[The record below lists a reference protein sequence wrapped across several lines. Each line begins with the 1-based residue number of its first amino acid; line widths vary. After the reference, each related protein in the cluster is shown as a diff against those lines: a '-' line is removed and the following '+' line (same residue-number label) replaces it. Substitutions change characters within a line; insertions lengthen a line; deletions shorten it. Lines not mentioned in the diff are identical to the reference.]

1 MVGWRCCW
9 RGIAG
14 GSLDEERLVVRIAG
28 GWVEEELLVWDGLTS
43 DEVETLLLLVGMAR
57 AGCGMRRRHCC

>member
-1 MVGWRCCW
+1 
-9 RGIAG
+9 
-14 GSLDEERLVVRIAG
+14 LDEERLVVRIAG

-43 DEVETLLLLVGMAR
+43 VEVETLLLLVGMAR